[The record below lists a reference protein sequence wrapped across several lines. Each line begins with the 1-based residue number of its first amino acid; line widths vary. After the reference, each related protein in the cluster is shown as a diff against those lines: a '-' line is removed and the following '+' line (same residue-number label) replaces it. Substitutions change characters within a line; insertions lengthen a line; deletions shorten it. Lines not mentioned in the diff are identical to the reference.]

1 METNPG
7 TRLCGMGFP
16 NNETECC
23 LPGRIY
29 MLGNSLTRVPPLPER
44 GLGQLAR
51 ANPNAMR
58 PEAAAFFEGGR
69 FSAVRTLSPRSTAL
83 IAVSEL
89 PIEVPYH
96 SVIGQRHPGPKERG
110 SDGVVP
116 YWSSHLPGAQS
127 ELIVRSGHGVIDNPD
142 AIREVI
148 RILRLEQRPKQ
159 HGPVKHR
166 IANGVSMR
174 EAGIDICGHR
184 SKSVKEFDGQKFD
197 HAITVCDSAR
207 ESCPVFSARQN
218 SLMRPIAYRWPASKP
233 SAYFLFRCV
242 PVAAAASFAHC
253 QNFSVARL
261 SRPLR
266 AAMPTEMGFGSG
278 VRRKSFTRFP
288 RL

>member
-1 METNPG
+1 VHVLYFRRNPRVARVVFMAAPHRG
-7 TRLCGMGFP
+7 SSMADSFVG
-16 NNETECC
+16 
-23 LPGRIY
+23 

-44 GLGQLAR
+44 GLSQLAR

-58 PEAAAFFEGGR
+58 PEAAAFFQGGR

-96 SVIGQRHPGPKERG
+96 SVIGQLHPGPKERG

-142 AIREVI
+142 AIREVV
-148 RILRLEQRPKQ
+148 RILHLEQRPKQ

-197 HAITVCDSAR
+197 CVIRFVTAR
-207 ESCPVFSARQN
+207 ANPARSFSARQSGGITISTTRQHLTVPRKN
-218 SLMRPIAYRWPASKP
+218 GSIYFGGCGTNCAAIYASLLLP
-233 SAYFLFRCV
+233 
-242 PVAAAASFAHC
+242 
-253 QNFSVARL
+253 
-261 SRPLR
+261 
-266 AAMPTEMGFGSG
+266 
-278 VRRKSFTRFP
+278 
-288 RL
+288 